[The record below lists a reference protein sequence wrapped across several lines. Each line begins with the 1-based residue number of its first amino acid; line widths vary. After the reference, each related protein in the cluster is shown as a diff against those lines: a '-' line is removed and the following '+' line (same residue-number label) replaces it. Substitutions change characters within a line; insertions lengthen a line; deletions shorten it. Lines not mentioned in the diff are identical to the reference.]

1 MAGLAVNIDHIA
13 TLRQA
18 RGVTYP
24 EPVAAAVIAELA
36 GADGIVVHLRGDRR
50 HIQDADVRKIRQV
63 VQGRLILE
71 MAVTD
76 EMSAIAR
83 EVRPELVT
91 LVPETAEEITT
102 LGGLDLSGG
111 MERITAIT
119 AALQKND
126 IQVSIFIDPDPDQ
139 IRRAKDTGVDMV
151 EIHTGAFC
159 EAVDAEARRRAFD
172 RIRQA
177 VDVAHNLGLGINAG
191 HGLCYHTIKWFAG
204 VPEIDEF
211 SIGHS
216 IVSRAALVGMDR
228 AVRDMIQLI
237 REL

>member
-1 MAGLAVNIDHIA
+1 MAGLAVNVDHIA

-76 EMSAIAR
+76 EMQKIAR

-119 AALQKND
+119 AALQKDD
-126 IQVSIFIDPDPDQ
+126 IQVSIFIDPAPDQ
-139 IRRAKDTGVDMV
+139 IRRAKETGADMV

-159 EAVDAEARRRAFD
+159 EAEDAEARRRAFD

-177 VDVAHNLGLGINAG
+177 VDVAHDLGLGINAG

-216 IVSRAALVGMDR
+216 IVSRAALVGLDR

>member
-1 MAGLAVNIDHIA
+1 MAGLAVNVDHIA

-76 EMSAIAR
+76 VMQKIAR

-119 AALQKND
+119 AALQKDD
-126 IQVSIFIDPDPDQ
+126 IQVSIFIDPAPDQ
-139 IRRAKDTGVDMV
+139 IRRAKETGADMV

-159 EAVDAEARRRAFD
+159 EAEDAEARRRAFD

-177 VDVAHNLGLGINAG
+177 VDVAHDLGLGINAG

-216 IVSRAALVGMDR
+216 IVSRAALVGLDR